1 MEQLKQGIL
10 CISLKRRIQRNILIE
25 KASARASFRK
35 DLLLRQL
42 IAVYPSRCMQ
52 ADKAL
57 RIASIGSKQR
67 CPCRLAHVR
76 IVCAY
81 THRLAQLFNRLLKQ
95 FMLPAGQR
103 SPFHAV
109 SPFADRRFRFAFN
122 DAGGAGGGM
131 IS

>member
-10 CISLKRRIQRNILIE
+10 CISLKRRIQWDILIE
-25 KASARASFRK
+25 KASARASFYK

-42 IAVYPSRCMQ
+42 IAAYPSRCMQ

-57 RIASIGSKQR
+57 RISSIGSKQR

-81 THRLAQLFNRLLKQ
+81 THRLTQLFNRLLKQ
-95 FMLPAGQR
+95 FMLPAG
-103 SPFHAV
+103 
-109 SPFADRRFRFAFN
+109 
-122 DAGGAGGGM
+122 
-131 IS
+131 